1 MYHQY
6 MYMYMYVPPVY
17 VHVYVFVL
25 ADLPIARDL
34 SVRLS
39 YWSIDIVTMKVT
51 PCTAGNL
58 GKGN

>member
-1 MYHQY
+1 
-6 MYMYMYVPPVY
+6 MYMYVPPVY